1 MTTKVKKGRKPMY
14 HVEAEYWQKAIIG
27 MNQVLE
33 RLGLAMSPKKHRLF
47 GNHCLAK
54 KTERDYLKHIRGLRY
69 FCCLIGDYESLLILQ
84 EDAPRPFSPAVS
96 ANTAAAFILYKRNDA
111 NAILKLPNGEKKE
124 IKCTGKWKD
133 PKNTMQFSSALSSL
147 HNAWP
152 DHIGGSYQ
160 DSCLNCV
167 IADKACMLHERMLG
181 RALLLRRG
189 DPTLSQPF
197 KDINKQS
204 KKEGSGYLAHG
215 DDALT
220 VFELLVLRQNLMSS
234 NKMEDFQLWVLVLVS
249 IRLFLRSEEAT
260 GEEKRV
266 VNGVE
271 KVVPVGLTMD
281 SFVPSLCIIRDGI
294 LESLA
299 VKVQGKT
306 DKHPVTLQLWRD
318 KLNPELCPIVNL
330 QLYSYLIGI
339 KERANGGHTP
349 AEKQLICLL
358 FGVEEHFKRLCAL
371 LDIDIKTAQRYER
384 DADAALK
391 VSKFNRKFDHFKIEP
406 WVPIRVESL
415 QMVQV
420 LNSEGSAGYRPL
432 LEIAIYYIEEMCGVD
447 KNDLNFSINWMFNKM
462 SSYNNTDNLGE
473 KFKEKIAQWVQ
484 PEIAQKILEEALLLA
499 DIKVR
504 NALLGREMLVND
516 DRDRNP
522 RPKKRRKH
530 NNHLELAN
538 AERVQSTI
546 TIEDTEVAQSD
557 SNKRQRAS
565 GEVDFPKRTELSK
578 MKTSKPIIIVV
589 KEKVEAIIE
598 IHENGK
604 DHGMTTLTLPCQNF
618 MKKTVQPLI
627 RCFENHFDSD
637 LDKFCSHFTKLPYS
651 RYNEKC
657 KGYANSDCTAISN
670 TK

>member
-1 MTTKVKKGRKPMY
+1 
-14 HVEAEYWQKAIIG
+14 ILDI
-27 MNQVLE
+27 NQ
-33 RLGLAMSPKKHRLF
+33 
-47 GNHCLAK
+47 
-54 KTERDYLKHIRGLRY
+54 
-69 FCCLIGDYESLLILQ
+69 
-84 EDAPRPFSPAVS
+84 
-96 ANTAAAFILYKRNDA
+96 
-111 NAILKLPNGEKKE
+111 KE

-167 IADKACMLHERMLG
+167 VADKACKLHERMLG

-266 VNGVE
+266 VNGIE

-299 VKVQGKT
+299 VMVQGKT

-339 KERANGGHTP
+339 KGILLCLMLGGHLFPTLQEIESKP
-349 AEKQLICLL
+349 SDGIYRSCLSGQSYRDKFQDKCNIL
-358 FGVEEHFKRLCAL
+358 FKRKGKWGTHTCRKTAYLFAVWGGGTFQT
-371 LDIDIKTAQRYER
+371 IMRSARHSDIKTAQRYER

-391 VSKFNRKFDHFKIEP
+391 VSKFNKKFDHFKIEP

-432 LEIAIYYIEEMCGVD
+432 LEIATYYIEEMCGVD
-447 KNDLNFSINWMFNKM
+447 KDDLNFSINWLFNKM
-462 SSYNNTDNLGE
+462 SSYNNTDNLEE
-473 KFKEKIAQWVQ
+473 KFKEKITQWVQ
-484 PEIAQKILEEALLLA
+484 PEFAQKILEEALILA
-499 DIKVR
+499 DVKVR
-504 NALLGREMLVND
+504 NALLGREMLVNND
-516 DRDRNP
+516 SDHNGNP
-522 RPKKRRKH
+522 RPKKRRKR

-546 TIEDTEVAQSD
+546 TIEDTEVVQSD

-578 MKTSKPIIIVV
+578 MKTSKPLITVA

-604 DHGMTTLTLPCQNF
+604 DHEMTTLTLPCQNF

-627 RCFENHFDSD
+627 RCFENHFESD
-637 LDKFCSHFTKLPYS
+637 LDKFCSNFTKLPYS

-657 KGYANSDCTAISN
+657 KGYANSDCTAINN